1 MDLKE
6 LVDILACPIDKQPV
20 RMEGDWIICSA
31 CDAHYPIQDGI
42 PCMLIEEAKYPNGKK
57 QPQGQQANA
66 TGARQ

>member
-6 LVDILACPIDKQPV
+6 LVEILACPIDKQPV
-20 RMEGDWIICSA
+20 RMEGDWIICSF

-57 QPQGQQANA
+57 QPQGQQPTSSSA
-66 TGARQ
+66 TP

>member
-1 MDLKE
+1 MELKE
-6 LVDILACPIDKQPV
+6 LVDILACPIDKKPV

-57 QPQGQQANA
+57 QQGQQSASS
-66 TGARQ
+66 GAAQ